1 MLSKFKPALF
11 ILILLGSLCCSQV
24 YASSIFSSVQQADPD
39 PVGFVIFWVSCI
51 FAFGV
56 AGRYIAKRFD
66 QPGVLGELLAGV
78 LIGNLFYRWGVHLF
92 VILREGPSVFTI
104 LSHVLEGQTLEQ
116 SVHQTILQPKYADKL
131 IEVLKSYT
139 GIEYIKEGYILDV
152 FSRYGAIF
160 LLFMVGLE
168 SSFQELRR
176 TGREAVQVAVL
187 GVIAPIILGYFVALY
202 LVPDTSSQTALFV
215 AATLSATSIG
225 ITARVLSDMKKL
237 QTREAKTIL
246 GAAML
251 DDVLGL
257 VILAIVSEI
266 VVEGHLAW
274 GLVFHIIFSALL
286 FFGGALWLGPW
297 FLRKAIWVF
306 RSFAL
311 WEAKLFVS
319 LLFMM
324 LLSWLATEVNLAAII
339 GAFTA
344 GLIIHDGYFEGEHT
358 KNRLNIRELIAP
370 FEAILAPL
378 FFILIGIQVKLET
391 FADWQVLIVA
401 FGLIVAAIIG
411 KLICG
416 WGANPKDDRWLV
428 GIGMIPR
435 GEVGLVFASI
445 GRSLGVISDA
455 LFSAIILMIIVTTI
469 LAPVLLKRRFLYR
482 EKLA

>member
-1 MLSKFKPALF
+1 MILS
-11 ILILLGSLCCSQV
+11 SL
-24 YASSIFSSVQQADPD
+24 QQTDPD

-56 AGRYIAKRFD
+56 AGRFIAKRLG

-78 LIGNLFYRWGVHLF
+78 LIGNLFYQWGVHLF

-104 LSHVLEGQTLEQ
+104 LHHILEGQTLEQ
-116 SVHQTILQPKYADKL
+116 AVHQTILQPQYADKL
-131 IEVLKSYT
+131 INILKSYT
-139 GIEYIKEGYILDV
+139 GIEYIKVGYILDI

-168 SSFQELRR
+168 SSFDELRR
-176 TGREAVQVAVL
+176 TGREAFQVAIL
-187 GVIAPIILGYFVALY
+187 GVIAPILLGYFVTLH
-202 LVPDTSSQTALFV
+202 LVTDASSQTALFV

-257 VILAIVSEI
+257 IILAIVSEI

-274 GLVFHIIFSALL
+274 GLVVHIIFSALL
-286 FFGGALWLGPW
+286 FFCGALLIGPW
-297 FLRKAIWVF
+297 FLRKAIWFF
-306 RSFAL
+306 RSFEL

-344 GLIIHDGYFEGEHT
+344 GLIIHDGYFETEKT
-358 KNRLNIRELIAP
+358 KHRLHIRELIAP
-370 FEAILAPL
+370 FEAMLAPL

-391 FADWQVLIVA
+391 FANWRVLIVA
-401 FGLIVAAIIG
+401 SGLIVAAVAG
-411 KLICG
+411 KLVSG
-416 WGANPKDDRWLV
+416 WGAQRNDDRWLI

-469 LAPVLLKRRFLYR
+469 LAPLLLKWRFLQR
-482 EKLA
+482 EKLVC